1 MKPLTER
8 LLQAASV
15 ALLVWFTWTVAA
27 NTVLSLVRKNME
39 INSLQRQVQVL
50 QQRGVLQRGGI
61 KK

>member
-8 LLQAASV
+8 LIQAASV

-50 QQRGVLQRGGI
+50 QQRGGI

>member
-8 LLQAASV
+8 LIQAAAV

-50 QQRGVLQRGGI
+50 QQRGVPQRGGI

>member
-8 LLQAASV
+8 LIQAAAV
-15 ALLVWFTWTVAA
+15 AVLLWVTWNFAA
-27 NTVLSLVRKNME
+27 TTVLALVRKNME

-50 QQRGVLQRGGI
+50 QQRGVQQRGGI

>member
-8 LLQAASV
+8 LIQAAAV
-15 ALLVWFTWTVAA
+15 AVLLWVTWNLAA
-27 NTVLSLVRKNME
+27 NTVLALVRKNME

-50 QQRGVLQRGGI
+50 QQRGVPQRGGI